1 MRRET
6 TENLE
11 KDGAVTSD
19 PITLEIPSSSEYV
32 LLGRLVVT
40 QMGQIAGF
48 GPEDIYDLKLAITEA
63 ITNAIRHARVDTIRI
78 EYRIRPSEVEI
89 TVVDAGDGFDVENPN
104 TNPDELG
111 GFGLDVIRNLVDE
124 VALESGGSGT
134 SLKMI
139 RRVSPLV

>member
-1 MRRET
+1 MKRET

-11 KDGAVTSD
+11 KEETVISD

-63 ITNAIRHARVDTIRI
+63 ITNSIRHAHVETIRI
-78 EYRIRPSEVEI
+78 EYRARASEVEI
-89 TVVDAGDGFDVENPN
+89 IVVDAGDGFDVDNPN
-104 TNPDELG
+104 SHSDELG

-124 VALESGGSGT
+124 VALESGNSGT

-139 RRVSPLV
+139 RRVSSSV

>member
-1 MRRET
+1 MRHET

-11 KDGAVTSD
+11 KEETVVSD

-48 GPEDIYDLKLAITEA
+48 GSEDIYDLKLAITEA

-78 EYRIRPSEVEI
+78 EYRARPSEVEI
-89 TVVDAGDGFDVENPN
+89 IVVDAGNGFDVENPN
-104 TNPDELG
+104 IHPDELG

-124 VALESGGSGT
+124 VALESGDSGT

>member
-1 MRRET
+1 MRHET

-11 KDGAVTSD
+11 KEETVILD

-78 EYRIRPSEVEI
+78 EYRARPSEVEI
-89 TVVDAGDGFDVENPN
+89 IVVDAGDGFDVEN
-104 TNPDELG
+104 TNSDELG

-124 VALESGGSGT
+124 VALESGDSGT
-134 SLKMI
+134 SLKMF

>member
-6 TENLE
+6 TENIE
-11 KDGAVTSD
+11 KEGTVTSD

-78 EYRIRPSEVEI
+78 EYRARPSEVEI
-89 TVVDAGDGFDVENPN
+89 IVVDAGDGFDVEN
-104 TNPDELG
+104 TNSDELG

-124 VALESGGSGT
+124 VALESGDSGT
-134 SLKMI
+134 SLKMF

>member
-1 MRRET
+1 MRHET

-11 KDGAVTSD
+11 KEETVVSD

-48 GPEDIYDLKLAITEA
+48 GSEDIYDLKLAITEA

-78 EYRIRPSEVEI
+78 EYRARPSEVEI
-89 TVVDAGDGFDVENPN
+89 IVVDAGDGFDVEN
-104 TNPDELG
+104 TNSDELG

-124 VALESGGSGT
+124 VALESGDSGT